1 MSDDKFANVN
11 PDVLKMAKRLV
22 YGFLILKYTLII
34 GLVVLIVKLV
44 S

>member
-22 YGFLILKYTLII
+22 YGFLVLKYAVII
-34 GLVVLIVKLV
+34 GVIALIVKLV